1 MEQEPEPE
9 AKLLPEGEEDYGGP
23 VKPFLDHLEDL
34 RWMLIKVV
42 VAVLM
47 GMIVSLVAG
56 KQLVAFLTWPL
67 DHAEISASLT
77 NKPVPW
83 LLSSN
88 VVGRVPRTEMQQW
101 FGTNDVAGLQMM
113 PVMVGT
119 NIFVQLH
126 PLPQAELD
134 TFSIRE
140 IRLNTYSPI
149 EGILIALRLALYGG
163 LVLSAP
169 FVIYFIGSFVL
180 PALKLTEKKLLY
192 QIVGFGSF
200 LFFLGVAF
208 CYFIIMQVALLAT
221 VQFSSWL
228 GFVAD
233 EWRADAYISFVSK
246 FMLGMGISFQ
256 LPVVLLTLVKVGLLD
271 YQKLSRFRTYWVVV
285 NLVICAFATPSGDPV
300 TMLTMAVPLHILYEI
315 SVFIAWLWRPK
326 PEPPAA

>member
-1 MEQEPEPE
+1 MQQEPEPE
-9 AKLLPEGEEDYGGP
+9 DKLLPEEGEGYGGP
-23 VKPFLDHLEDL
+23 VKPFLEHLEDL

-47 GMIVSLVAG
+47 GMIISLVAG
-56 KQLVAFLTWPL
+56 KQLVRFLTWPL
-67 DHAEISASLT
+67 DHAKVSVSLT
-77 NKPVPW
+77 NRPVPW

-88 VVGRVPRTEMQQW
+88 VVGRLPRAEMQQW

-113 PVMVGT
+113 PLVVGT

-134 TFSIRE
+134 HFSIRE

-149 EGILIALRLALYGG
+149 EGFLIALRLALYGG

-169 FVIYFIGSFVL
+169 LVIYFVGSFVL

-256 LPVVLLTLVKVGLLD
+256 LPVVLLTLVKIGLLD
-271 YQKLSRFRTYWVVV
+271 YQKLSKFRTYWVVI

-300 TMLTMAVPLHILYEI
+300 TMLTMAIPLHILYEI
-315 SVFIAWLWRPK
+315 SVFIAWLWRSRDTAV
-326 PEPPAA
+326 EH

>member
-1 MEQEPEPE
+1 
-9 AKLLPEGEEDYGGP
+9 
-23 VKPFLDHLEDL
+23 
-34 RWMLIKVV
+34 VV
-42 VAVLM
+42 WHQRR
-47 GMIVSLVAG
+47 G
-56 KQLVAFLTWPL
+56 W
-67 DHAEISASLT
+67 SA
-77 NKPVPW
+77 NDAPR
-83 LLSSN
+83 
-88 VVGRVPRTEMQQW
+88 GRE
-101 FGTNDVAGLQMM
+101 
-113 PVMVGT
+113 
-119 NIFVQLH
+119 
-126 PLPQAELD
+126 AELD
-134 TFSIRE
+134 HFSIRE

-149 EGILIALRLALYGG
+149 EGFLIALRLALYGG

-169 FVIYFIGSFVL
+169 LVIYFVGSFVL

-256 LPVVLLTLVKVGLLD
+256 LPVVLLTMVKIGLLD
-271 YQKLSRFRTYWVVV
+271 YQKLSKFRTYWVVI

-300 TMLTMAVPLHILYEI
+300 TMLTMAIPLHILYEI
-315 SVFIAWLWRPK
+315 SVFIAWLWRSRDTAV
-326 PEPPAA
+326 EH

>member
-1 MEQEPEPE
+1 MEQEPEH
-9 AKLLPEGEEDYGGP
+9 KDNLLPEAEGDYGGP
-23 VKPFLDHLEDL
+23 VKPFLEHLEDL

-56 KQLVAFLTWPL
+56 KHLVRFLTWPL
-67 DHAEISASLT
+67 DHAEISVSLASR
-77 NKPVPW
+77 PVPW

-88 VVGRVPRTEMQQW
+88 VIARMPRAEMQQW

-113 PVMVGT
+113 PLVVGT
-119 NIFVQLH
+119 NIFIQLH

-149 EGILIALRLALYGG
+149 EGILIAMRLALYGG

-180 PALKLTEKKLLY
+180 PALKLTEKRLLY

-228 GFVAD
+228 GFAAD

-256 LPVVLLTLVKVGLLD
+256 LPVVLLTMVKIGLLD
-271 YQKLSRFRTYWVVV
+271 YQKLSKFRTYWVVI

-326 PEPPAA
+326 EVAPGK